1 VSSDDDVPD
10 NPVLRVFAERS
21 HVRDRS
27 RQLWLESMA
36 GRLTATGW
44 PSATPPVN
52 AEDLY
57 ASAQRHAVRAFR
69 ARANDDHH
77 DAALQF
83 GVMLEHL
90 AKAYLVGFHPT
101 LVLERNF
108 DFPTL
113 LRLAGQ
119 GQRVKPGHVL
129 KTIGLRGALE
139 RFGEMEAGGTPGAG
153 KKHADRF
160 ELLMQARDGVA
171 HIGAPGGPADE
182 VAELAVRGA
191 AEILDR
197 TNRPHEHFFGDWAA
211 PARAL
216 LDEHATKVHRL
227 VQLRLS
233 LARDAFALRFAALD
247 DHERTAQLAALDVR
261 PATVADD
268 TKLAVVCPAC
278 TRFGL
283 LTGTDD
289 IDFEPDWDVEAGES
303 YLSGVYATVVLT
315 PDTFSCPVCGLRL
328 HGAEQLT
335 EAGLDTLVELREAT
349 EEDLEAYESD
359 RQASAW
365 EREPDTN

>member
-1 VSSDDDVPD
+1 M
-10 NPVLRVFAERS
+10 EM
-21 HVRDRS
+21 VR
-27 RQLWLESMA
+27 
-36 GRLTATGW
+36 GRLSATWW
-44 PSATPPVN
+44 PSAAPPVN
-52 AEDLY
+52 ADDLY

-69 ARANDDHH
+69 ARANDDQD

-90 AKAYLVGFHPT
+90 AKAYLVGLHPT

-139 RFGEMEAGGTPGAG
+139 RFGEMEAAGAPGAG

-160 ELLMQARDGVA
+160 ELLLQARDGVA
-171 HIGAPGGPADE
+171 HIGAAGTAADT

-191 AEILDR
+191 VEILDKI
-197 TNRPHEHFFGDWAA
+197 NRPHDMFFGDWSA

-216 LDEHATKVHRL
+216 LDEHATKVHQL

-233 LARDAFALRFAALD
+233 QARDAFTRRFSGLD
-247 DHERTAQLAALDVR
+247 KPDRDAQLIALDVR

-268 TKLAVVCPAC
+268 TKLAVTCPAC
-278 TRFGL
+278 SQHGV

-289 IDFEPDWDVEAGES
+289 LDFEADWDVEDGDS
-303 YLSGVYATVVLT
+303 FVSGVISTVILRADAFT
-315 PDTFSCPVCGLRL
+315 CPVCGLRL
-328 HGAEQLT
+328 TGREQLLD
-335 EAGLDTLVELREAT
+335 AGLDTVVDLRAAT
-349 EEDLEAYESD
+349 QEDLEAYESKRHAD
-359 RQASAW
+359 AW
-365 EREPDTN
+365 EREPDHA

>member
-1 VSSDDDVPD
+1 MSSAQDDVSAGSGP
-10 NPVLRVFAERS
+10 PVRRRLQKAP
-21 HVRDRS
+21 
-27 RQLWLESMA
+27 QLSFVEQVS
-36 GRLTATGW
+36 GRLSTTWW
-44 PSATPPVN
+44 PSAAPPVN
-52 AEDLY
+52 ADDLY

-69 ARANDDHH
+69 ARANNDHD

-90 AKAYLVGFHPT
+90 AKSYLVGRHPT

-108 DFPTL
+108 DFSTL

-139 RFGEMEAGGTPGAG
+139 RFGEMEAAGAPGAG

-160 ELLMQARDGVA
+160 ELVLQARDGVA
-171 HIGAPGGPADE
+171 HVGASSAAADA

-191 AEILDR
+191 VEILDKNNR
-197 TNRPHEHFFGDWAA
+197 THDMFFGDWST

-216 LDEHATKVHRL
+216 LDEHATKVHQL

-233 LARDAFALRFAALD
+233 LARDAFTQRFSGLTEQD
-247 DHERTAQLAALDVR
+247 RDAQLATLDVR

-268 TKLAVVCPAC
+268 TKLAVTCPAC
-278 TRFGL
+278 TQHGV

-303 YLSGVYATVVLT
+303 YLSGVYATVILRA
-315 PDTFSCPVCGLRL
+315 DTFNCPVCGLRL
-328 HGAEQLT
+328 NGTEQLT
-335 EAGLDTLVELREAT
+335 EAALDTVVELREAT
-349 EEDLEAYESD
+349 DEDLEAYESD
-359 RQASAW
+359 RQVSTR
-365 EREPDTN
+365 EREPDTE